1 MYYVRAS
8 ILLGSEKRKDGV
20 EVAPTLLPSVH
31 KLQFT
36 VCVREVKDGNDEDC
50 VSLGLE
56 YFASLQD
63 VRVTI
68 DCRGASVAE
77 VEERE
82 AALRRVVDVHPN
94 HPTLEV
100 TRYEEEE
107 MISDAQNQ
115 EVR

>member
-36 VCVREVKDGNDEDC
+36 VCVREGKDGNDEDC

-63 VRVTI
+63 VRVDI
-68 DCRGASVAE
+68 HCSGASAAD
-77 VEERE
+77 VEELE
-82 AALRRVVDVHPN
+82 AALRHAADVHP
-94 HPTLEV
+94 HT
-100 TRYEEEE
+100 
-107 MISDAQNQ
+107 
-115 EVR
+115 

>member
-1 MYYVRAS
+1 MGTTRIVSAS
-8 ILLGSEKRKDGV
+8 AWS
-20 EVAPTLLPSVH
+20 TLPR
-31 KLQFT
+31 F
-36 VCVREVKDGNDEDC
+36 R
-50 VSLGLE
+50 
-56 YFASLQD
+56 
-63 VRVTI
+63 I

>member
-1 MYYVRAS
+1 M
-8 ILLGSEKRKDGV
+8 LLVSEKRKDGV
-20 EVAPTLLPSVH
+20 NIVPTLLPSAQE
-31 KLQFT
+31 LQFR
-36 VCVREVKDGNDEDC
+36 VWMREVKDGNDDDC
-50 VSLGLE
+50 GSLGLE